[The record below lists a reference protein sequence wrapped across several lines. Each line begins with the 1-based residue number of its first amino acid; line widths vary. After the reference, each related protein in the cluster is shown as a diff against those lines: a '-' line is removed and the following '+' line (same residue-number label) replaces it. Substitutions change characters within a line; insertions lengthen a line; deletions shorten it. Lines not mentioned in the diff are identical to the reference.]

1 MANRIIQESICSS
14 DTINGLTPEAE
25 ITFYRLLVCVDDYA
39 RIDGRPAMLKA
50 KLYPLRTK
58 MSEEDVFGYM
68 DELENAGLIWSY
80 HVGDR
85 MYYQVTTW
93 EEHQRV
99 RNKRSKCP
107 APLDS
112 NSPRVAVK
120 CQQDAAKCGLNPNP
134 NPNPYPYPNPKPEER
149 DASAQEEPV
158 QITPPPA
165 SPTPAAGHL
174 GDEITDEELE
184 KEREMQDTAE
194 RYVLAYN
201 LPYNDRTLDAVVSDI
216 RTKGADAVRA
226 ALDAATDADTKGGIS
241 LAFYR
246 AILNGTGKRRG
257 RDAPPGGDMIRH
269 TREEFDRTSMAAII
283 DLDEEE

>member
-25 ITFYRLLVCVDDYA
+25 ITFYRLLVCVDDYG

-68 DELENAGLIWSY
+68 SELEDAGLIWSY

-85 MYYQVTTW
+85 LYYQVTTW

-120 CQQDAAKCGLNPNP
+120 CQQIDAECGLNPNP
-134 NPNPYPYPNPKPEER
+134 NPNPYPNPNPKPEER
-149 DASAQEEPV
+149 DARAQEAPA

-184 KEREMQDTAE
+184 KERETQETAE
-194 RYVLAYN
+194 LCVRAYH
-201 LPYNDRTLDAVVSDI
+201 LPYNARTLDAVAADI
-216 RTKGADAVRA
+216 RAKGADAVRA

-269 TREEFDRTSMAAII
+269 TREEFDRTSLAAIV
-283 DLDEEE
+283 DLDDE